1 MASATGIPQEHPRT
15 IEAEAEQ
22 PLLGGPGAATQRE
35 EGAMPCNVFTGEI
48 NCPIQDRYVFC
59 PDLIGIGTATIA
71 QAGIWVVSAAPHA
84 DPTGL

>member
-35 EGAMPCNVFTGEI
+35 EDAMPYNVFTGK
-48 NCPIQDRYVFC
+48 
-59 PDLIGIGTATIA
+59 LIIPLTLIR
-71 QAGIWVVSAAPHA
+71 QVVYA
-84 DPTGL
+84 DWLL

>member
-35 EGAMPCNVFTGEI
+35 EDAMPYNVFTGKSI
-48 NCPIQDRYVFC
+48 I
-59 PDLIGIGTATIA
+59 
-71 QAGIWVVSAAPHA
+71 S
-84 DPTGL
+84 